1 MGEPGSDSL
10 RLFLAL
16 WPGPSVRLRL
26 AAARD
31 QWQWQASAAPVR
43 DERLHLTLHFM
54 GEVPAA
60 AVPGLMDNLVLPHPA
75 CELVLDR
82 AAVWRN
88 GCAVLE
94 SSRLPPRLASLHQ
107 ALALALQAQGQAVDA
122 RALRPHVTLARHAEG
137 CTPPVD
143 VAPVRWPVRGYVL
156 VRSRLRAPVGY
167 EVLKSY

>member
-1 MGEPGSDSL
+1 MGEPGTDSL

-31 QWQWQASAAPVR
+31 QWQWLPQAAPVR

-60 AVPGLMDNLVLPHPA
+60 ALPGLLDNLVLPHPA
-75 CELVLDR
+75 CDLVLDR

-94 SSRLPPRLASLHQ
+94 ASQLPPRLAGLHQ
-107 ALALALQAQGQAVDA
+107 ALALALQAQGLPVDG

-137 CTPPVD
+137 STPPAE
-143 VAPVRWPVRGYVL
+143 VAPVRWPVRGYAL
-156 VRSRLRAPVGY
+156 VRSRLRAPAGY
-167 EVLKSY
+167 ELLKTY